1 MGSARFCRACG
12 LDLRPGARFCDG
24 CGAPASADSDF
35 AEYKQ
40 VTVMFADVVGSMRI
54 ASVLGP
60 ERLREVMAEL
70 LHRSTAMVQ
79 RYGGTV
85 DKFTGDGVMAMFGA
99 PAALEDHGLRA
110 CLAALAIQDEM
121 QRLAA
126 EVDRSD
132 GIALRL
138 RIGLNSGQVIAG
150 EISYGPGSYTA
161 IGEQVGLAQR
171 MESVAPAGGVM
182 LSESTA
188 RLVEHAAVLGEPEEV
203 RIKGA
208 ADPVLARR
216 LLAAGS
222 EYAPL
227 GRREP
232 TLIGRD
238 AVMHTAAEMLDQ
250 AINGVGCVATVVGPP
265 GIGKSRTVRDTAKQA
280 AARGVAVYST
290 FCEAHAREVPYRVV
304 GRLLR
309 TVFAVSDLAPD
320 EARAQVRSRLPDANP
335 EDVLMVNDLLGI
347 GDAGVSLSAI
357 TPDARQRRLAAL
369 LNADAAARTTPALYV
384 IEDAHWIDEASE
396 SMLAEFIAATP
407 LTRSLVLITHRPE
420 YQGAL
425 SRAPGARTIGLSP
438 LTGAQTLALTTA
450 LMGTHP
456 SVTGLAAHVAERAA
470 GNPFF
475 ADEIVRDLAEQGVL
489 EGDRGAYVCHNGS
502 ADISV
507 PGTLQAALAA
517 RIDRLDA
524 SAKHSLYAAAVIG
537 ARFSLVLL
545 GVVLPDMSDD
555 AIAELLQA
563 ELIDQVGF
571 APHTEYAF
579 RHPLIRAVAYE
590 SQLRTRRAELHRRLA
605 AAIEENSP
613 DSADQNAAL
622 IAEHLEAA
630 GDLRAAFGWHM
641 RAGSWSIPR
650 DRAAARISW
659 QRARNVADRLPADD
673 PDRAAKRI
681 APRTLLCGSVWM
693 AGGSVADTGFDE
705 LRELCMASDD
715 RASLA
720 VGMAGLILALAG
732 HERLREAA
740 QQASE
745 LVVLLDRIG
754 DPGLSVGLLSAAI
767 YAKSEV
773 GEMTEA
779 LRLAQRAID
788 LGDGESRGSNVLHGS
803 PVERATRMRGL
814 ARLCLGIRGWQ
825 ADFDEAVRVAALT
838 DPTSHVGAILYKYV
852 VAVPVGALAADAVAL
867 RETADALRIAEQ
879 AGDDFTLAL
888 AQLVRGLVLVHH
900 AGLEEGFNLL
910 AQARDAALIKGFTL
924 NALAVVDPEVAR
936 EKARNGDL
944 DGAVELAVAAL
955 DDMFDRGAMFLRG
968 VATTVLVEALVERG
982 ADGDLQKAQAAID
995 RLAAVPTDPGFV
1007 LHELPLLRLRAL
1019 VARARGDDVGYRG
1032 LMQRYRTEAAAA
1044 GFGPLVDAVDATE

>member
-1 MGSARFCRACG
+1 
-12 LDLRPGARFCDG
+12 
-24 CGAPASADSDF
+24 
-35 AEYKQ
+35 
-40 VTVMFADVVGSMRI
+40 
-54 ASVLGP
+54 
-60 ERLREVMAEL
+60 
-70 LHRSTAMVQ
+70 
-79 RYGGTV
+79 
-85 DKFTGDGVMAMFGA
+85 
-99 PAALEDHGLRA
+99 
-110 CLAALAIQDEM
+110 
-121 QRLAA
+121 
-126 EVDRSD
+126 
-132 GIALRL
+132 
-138 RIGLNSGQVIAG
+138 VIAG
-150 EISYGPGSYTA
+150 EMSSGPGSYTA

-188 RLVEHAAVLGEPEEV
+188 RLVEHTAVLAEPEEV

-208 ADPVLARR
+208 ADRVLARR

-222 EYAPL
+222 EYGPL

-238 AVMHTAAEMLDQ
+238 AVMRSLAEMLDH
-250 AINGVGCVATVVGPP
+250 AISGIGGVATVVGPP
-265 GIGKSRTVRDTAKQA
+265 GIGKSRTVGDTARQA
-280 AARGVAVYST
+280 TARGVAVYST
-290 FCEAHAREVPYRVV
+290 FCESHAREVPYRVV
-304 GRLLR
+304 ARLLR
-309 TVFAVSDLAPD
+309 TVFAVGDLAPD
-320 EARAQVRSRLPDANP
+320 AARAQVRSRLSDANT
-335 EDVLMVNDLLGI
+335 EDLHLVNDVLGI
-347 GDAGVSLSAI
+347 GDAGASLPAV
-357 TPDARQRRLAAL
+357 TPDARLRRLAAL
-369 LNADAAARTTPALYV
+369 LNADAATRTLPTLYV
-384 IEDAHWIDEASE
+384 VEDAHWIDEASE
-396 SMLAEFIAATP
+396 SMLAEFIAAGP

-420 YQGAL
+420 YRGAL
-425 SRAPGARTIGLSP
+425 SCAPGARTIALSP
-438 LTGAQTLALTTA
+438 LTAAQTLELTTA
-450 LMGTHP
+450 LMGKHP
-456 SVTGLAAHVAERAA
+456 SVRGLAAHVAERAA

-475 ADEIVRDLAEQGVL
+475 ADEIVRDLAARGVL
-489 EGDRGAYVCHNGS
+489 EGDRGEYVCRDGS

-537 ARFSLVLL
+537 ARFSVDLL
-545 GVVLPDMSDD
+545 GAVLPDMSDT

-563 ELIDQVGF
+563 ELIDRVGF
-571 APHTEYAF
+571 APHAEYAF
-579 RHPLIRAVAYE
+579 RHPLIRAVAYD
-590 SQLRTRRAELHRRLA
+590 SQLRTRRAQLHRRLA
-605 AAIEENSP
+605 EAIEENRP
-613 DSADQNAAL
+613 DSDDQNAAL

-630 GDLRAAFGWHM
+630 GDLPAAFGWHM
-641 RAGSWSIPR
+641 RAGTWSIPR

-659 QRARNVADRLPADD
+659 QRARNVADRLPAAD

-681 APRTLLCGSVWM
+681 ASRTLLCGSVWM

-705 LRELCMASDD
+705 LRELCVANDD
-715 RASLA
+715 QRSLA
-720 VGMAGLILALAG
+720 MGMAGQILALAG

-740 QQASE
+740 RQASG
-745 LVVLLDRIG
+745 LVVLLDSIG
-754 DPGLSVGLLSAAI
+754 DPGLSVGLLSAAS

-788 LGDGESRGSNVLHGS
+788 LADGVPRGSNVLAGS

-814 ARLCLGIRGWQ
+814 ARLCLGIPGWQ
-825 ADFDEAVRVAALT
+825 ADFDEAVSVAAST

-900 AGLEEGFNLL
+900 ARLQEGFDLL
-910 AQARDAALIKGFTL
+910 IQARDAALIKGFTM
-924 NALAVVDPEVAR
+924 NALSVVYPEIAR

-968 VATTVLVEALVERG
+968 VTTTVLVEALVERG
-982 ADGDLQKAQAAID
+982 ADGDLQQAHAAID

-1007 LHELPLLRLRAL
+1007 LHELPLLRLRAV
-1019 VARARGDDVGYRG
+1019 VARARGDGAGFRE
-1032 LMQRYRTEAAAA
+1032 LMQRYRAEAAAA
-1044 GFGPLVDAVDATE
+1044 GFGPLVDAVDANE